1 MNNSNQLIG
10 MISSNFLIILL
21 SNQSWYSHTSLVNEK
36 LKKEKENDKNES
48 VEQSLVNQSILEES
62 QREIEGDINKLMDL
76 QMSLKKQ
83 DHDLIKEEQKR
94 VM

>member
-48 VEQSLVNQSILEES
+48 LEQSLVN
-62 QREIEGDINKLMDL
+62 
-76 QMSLKKQ
+76 
-83 DHDLIKEEQKR
+83 
-94 VM
+94 